1 MRLTRIFAALTA
13 AVMMSLP
20 VTAQA
25 QRPNIIFI
33 LTDDISPKEYAFY
46 DGKTVSPVLETMA
59 KEGLYFKTAW
69 ATPKCVPTRAMLLT
83 GKYPFRT
90 KVFEN
95 QVNPRGADNRLKP
108 VGERFPNTLG
118 SLMTASGYRTAMIG
132 KIQTGTVQ
140 SYGFQRW
147 CLVNQG
153 KIFDMKHSDN
163 NVDGRQVVQRDVHST
178 DSLFDYLHGFT
189 AEKAEE
195 PWFVYMPLNLPHWVR
210 NPDNPSKWG
219 APIVPELDSNW
230 QKTGKLVQNDF
241 EACIRYIDYKIGGFV
256 EHLKATGQLE
266 NTIIMYAGDNGS
278 GTYGKSNPDSEKGP
292 RIPFV
297 VYAPGYLKPMGACDE
312 LVDLT
317 DVVPTCVELAGGSL
331 PKGDIFDGHSFASL
345 IQGKPFEGREWIFT
359 QWFGCRWLRTKQWLI
374 DGRGRFY
381 DCGDNRNEWVPGAYE
396 DVTESKDERIIAVR
410 KKLEPI
416 LEKMPAPDY
425 DDPELADQWEKEW
438 LNSRKFV
445 QPYVPPYLKKDA
457 LSEESLDILFSDP
470 PNEYRIVKYQLNNK
484 TLVQYPQYGFGGYQP
499 FFYDNLYKAGPT
511 GPSTIGPLVD
521 AAKAQGRTVW
531 SADDAGYPSG
541 SAGGKVV
548 QNSSEYEVR
557 GVAMLTATGSGQ
569 EAVSIATPS
578 DCEKMISAVL
588 YPVTE
593 GIPDFSKGKVQPVQ
607 NTGVRTIGLE
617 GDWKLC
623 AFVLK
628 IRDTN
633 TQSAD
638 RAARFGITGRYP
650 DLLNPNAVA
659 SWISLMHEPIV
670 AQITDPASQLE
681 GFYFNEPS
689 LQQLNWHT
697 TEYACLSWNADLF
710 EQFQA
715 MHGYSLEPA
724 MGALFEGDDLYAK
737 RVRMHFHQTVGE
749 MLRVSFT
756 RQLAEWCAKRGLVAS
771 GHPLLEEY
779 LRMQVANFGDML
791 KVVSELQVPAMDLP
805 MPEPGQMGRHNF
817 HFAKLFSS
825 AATWNEDD
833 NRVMALL
840 DPIIGG
846 YSKNRETPSEE
857 ALYIAVNG
865 ALRCG
870 VNLFATYIN
879 TSKYGSKAVPI
890 FKQLNEYTG
899 RISSMLTGARIATP
913 VALYYPIEMFQM
925 EYKPIKETHW
935 GKWRTPRQAA
945 WDNLQTT
952 MLDAEVDYNIV
963 HPEWVRDA
971 AIEGGELKIGSGSYR
986 YLVMPKMEVISS
998 KVLAR
1003 IKQFEAVGGTVSW
1016 VDGKPMAGA
1025 YPSED
1030 AQVVS
1035 TVSEVTTVSAAQV
1048 PGLIPN
1054 PYDAKFTLNGTSQDS
1069 LLTTRFERQGRSIY
1083 FLVNPTGSSVTAH
1096 LDDVNG
1102 GSVKVYNPVTGKIT
1116 LTPLPTDVVID
1127 AYKSMLIMPV
1137 SSRIK
1142 E

>member
-1 MRLTRIFAALTA
+1 MKLNRFISTLVVAAFLMPTIGSMA
-13 AVMMSLP
+13 WSAE
-20 VTAQA
+20 TI
-25 QRPNIIFI
+25 RPNIIFI
-33 LTDDISPKEYAFY
+33 LTDDISPKDYAFY
-46 DGKTVSPVLETMA
+46 GGKTASPVVETMA

-95 QVNPRGADNRLKP
+95 QVNPRGTDNRIKP

-163 NVDGRQVVQRDVHST
+163 NVDGKQVVQRDVHST
-178 DSLFDYLHGFT
+178 DSLFDYLQGFT

-230 QKTGKLVQNDF
+230 RKTGRLVQNDF
-241 EACIRYIDYKIGGFV
+241 EACIRYIDYKIGEFV

-266 NTIIMYAGDNGS
+266 NTVIMYAGDNGA

-292 RIPFV
+292 RVPFV

-312 LVDLT
+312 LVDFT

-331 PKGDIFDGHSFASL
+331 PKDDIFDGHSFAPL

-359 QWFGCRWLRTKQWLI
+359 QWYGCRWLRTKQWLI

-381 DCGDNRNEWVPGAYE
+381 DCSDHRNEWVPGAYE
-396 DVTESKDERIIAVR
+396 DVTESVDERVIAVR
-410 KKLEPI
+410 KNLERI
-416 LEKMPAPDY
+416 LETKPAPDY
-425 DDPELADQWEKEW
+425 DDPELAAQWKKEW

-445 QPYVPPYLKKDA
+445 QPYEPPYLKDMERRTEAKDSALPKDCA
-457 LSEESLDILFSDP
+457 LSKENLDLHFSDP

-521 AAKAQGRTVW
+521 AANAQGRTVW

-548 QNSSEYEVR
+548 ENNPEYEVR
-557 GVAMLTATGSGQ
+557 GVAMLTKTGSGQ
-569 EAVSIATPS
+569 TPVSISTPP

-588 YPVTE
+588 YPVAN
-593 GIPDFSKGKVQPVQ
+593 GVPDFSQGQVQSVQ
-607 NTGVRTIGLE
+607 DTGVKTTGLT
-617 GDWKLC
+617 GDWQLC
-623 AFVLK
+623 AFILK

-633 TQSAD
+633 TQCAD
-638 RAARFGITGRYP
+638 KAARFGVTGRYP
-650 DLLNPNAVA
+650 DLLNPKAVA
-659 SWISLMHEPIV
+659 SWISLMHEPII

-689 LQQLNWHT
+689 LQQLNWDKT
-697 TEYACLSWNADLF
+697 AYACLSWNAELF
-710 EQFQA
+710 NKFQA
-715 MHGYSLEPA
+715 MHGYDLQSV
-724 MGALFEGDDLYAK
+724 MGALYEGDDLHAK

-749 MLRVSFT
+749 MLRTSFT
-756 RQLAEWCAKRGLVAS
+756 GQLAEWCEKRGLVAS

-779 LRMQVANFGDML
+779 LRMHVANFGDML

-805 MPEPGQMGRHNF
+805 MPEPGQMASHNF
-817 HFAKLFSS
+817 HFPKLFSS
-825 AATWNEDD
+825 AGVWNEHDS
-833 NRVMALL
+833 RVIALL
-840 DPIIGG
+840 DPVIGG
-846 YSKNRETPSEE
+846 YGRNRKVPSDK

-865 ALRCG
+865 ASRCG

-879 TSKYGSKAVPI
+879 TNMYRSKAAGI

-899 RISSMLTGARIATP
+899 RISVMLTGARIATP
-913 VALYYPIEMFQM
+913 VALYYPVEMFQM
-925 EYKPIKETHW
+925 
-935 GKWRTPRQAA
+935 
-945 WDNLQTT
+945 
-952 MLDAEVDYNIV
+952 
-963 HPEWVRDA
+963 
-971 AIEGGELKIGSGSYR
+971 
-986 YLVMPKMEVISS
+986 
-998 KVLAR
+998 
-1003 IKQFEAVGGTVSW
+1003 
-1016 VDGKPMAGA
+1016 
-1025 YPSED
+1025 
-1030 AQVVS
+1030 
-1035 TVSEVTTVSAAQV
+1035 
-1048 PGLIPN
+1048 
-1054 PYDAKFTLNGTSQDS
+1054 
-1069 LLTTRFERQGRSIY
+1069 
-1083 FLVNPTGSSVTAH
+1083 
-1096 LDDVNG
+1096 
-1102 GSVKVYNPVTGKIT
+1102 
-1116 LTPLPTDVVID
+1116 
-1127 AYKSMLIMPV
+1127 
-1137 SSRIK
+1137 
-1142 E
+1142 